1 MILVQGTNNN
11 GITIAIHAT
20 IKIAPLIKVEIS
32 LLNTTITHFVDSNG
46 DKKKRQGPCRPHGSW
61 QLLFLYHIYGHT
73 IHYIKL
79 HAQPLLIYLLRAYN

>member
-61 QLLFLYHIYGHT
+61 QLIMEYYY
-73 IHYIKL
+73 YI
-79 HAQPLLIYLLRAYN
+79 IMDG